1 MNNLVGYLIKSY
13 KNRYAFMKIWSFT
26 GELFKIAVSYLYLLR
41 LKKSFYCTIAKTGI
55 CSFKLLIGI
64 RSWSTLW
71 SKHDKTKVWCNETE
85 IKTSFM
91 WIITFILTL
100 LGSPPPFF
108 SSISHCTWTLVR
120 YMWWAQKILVS
131 SIVALSDGNL
141 IKNRMVSFW
150 FSIPI

>member
-1 MNNLVGYLIKSY
+1 MFLEGYSYLRNKHKFKSSLNMNNLVGYLIKSY

-64 RSWSTLW
+64 RSWSTMW

-100 LGSPPPFF
+100 LGSTPPLF
-108 SSISHCTWTLVR
+108 LVVLVIALEH
-120 YMWWAQKILVS
+120 WWDTCGEPKKS
-131 SIVALSDGNL
+131 
-141 IKNRMVSFW
+141 
-150 FSIPI
+150 